1 MSTSST
7 NTSFWRRHLDQIG
20 VGGSIFAALCCLG
33 FPALLAI
40 MSAIGLGFLIN
51 DAILIPLLIAFLAVT
66 LWGLYLGTRHHRQ
79 WVAFAVGAGGSLL
92 LLASVWLGSGIAA
105 GLGIAGLVIASI
117 LNVWLRVRQLKA
129 GSTIA

>member
-7 NTSFWRRHLDQIG
+7 NTSFWGRHLDTIG

-40 MSAIGLGFLIN
+40 VSSIGLGFLIN

-66 LWGLYLGTRHHRQ
+66 LWGLYLGTRRHKQ
-79 WVAFAVGAGGSLL
+79 WVALAIGAAGSLL
-92 LLASVWLGSGIAA
+92 LLASVWLSSGIAA

-129 GSTIA
+129 G